1 MNNMVEPPG
10 MSDECL
16 FARVSCLDLHLE
28 MGCAVGLLPS
38 LFVCSRL
45 QFFGKHFWGKL
56 SSLAMIAIENRLRNC
71 FCDFLILP
79 RTFLQRLFSTVLEI
93 LVFDVSWQDMNCCSL
108 LKL

>member
-1 MNNMVEPPG
+1 

-45 QFFGKHFWGKL
+45 QLFGKHFLGEIVE
-56 SSLAMIAIENRLRNC
+56 SSHDNDRESIAQL
-71 FCDFLILP
+71 FL
-79 RTFLQRLFSTVLEI
+79 
-93 LVFDVSWQDMNCCSL
+93 
-108 LKL
+108 